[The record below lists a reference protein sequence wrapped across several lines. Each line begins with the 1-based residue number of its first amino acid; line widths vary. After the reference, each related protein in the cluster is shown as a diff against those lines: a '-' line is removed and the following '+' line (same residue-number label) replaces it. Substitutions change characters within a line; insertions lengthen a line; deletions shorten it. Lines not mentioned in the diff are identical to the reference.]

1 MVHYAAIRVA
11 TIIVNAVAG
20 PLLGRGLVGECPLGL
35 AHFRSQLVM
44 ARHRRPLRRPGR
56 QINAI
61 AGVMVVL
68 LLCYEWNA
76 SGLLRRHVY
85 AFCRGPSAPTVKG
98 LEQVLHRGRGCRG
111 MQWRWVPFQV
121 QDVFLLLEIQFRF

>member
-1 MVHYAAIRVA
+1 MVHYAAIRVVA

-44 ARHRRPLRRPGR
+44 ARHPRRRPLRRPGR

-68 LLCYEWNA
+68 LLLCY
-76 SGLLRRHVY
+76 
-85 AFCRGPSAPTVKG
+85 
-98 LEQVLHRGRGCRG
+98 
-111 MQWRWVPFQV
+111 
-121 QDVFLLLEIQFRF
+121 